1 MTRIPSR
8 AIGSF
13 AGCVIITVCATVH
26 AQRFTSQAVAVRVDV
41 LVTEGKKPVSGLAA
55 ADFELRDAGVVQD
68 VKQIDVE
75 QLPLNLV
82 LTVDTSQSVEGTR
95 MTSLLDAARGLV
107 GALREPDRVALLSFS
122 TRVRLLS
129 PLSASRPQ
137 ITAAL
142 NQLSAS
148 GATSLRDAVFSALAL
163 RQDDP
168 GRTLV
173 LVFSDGND
181 TSSWLT
187 TPKVMDAA
195 KRTDAVVYAIGIR
208 QQGTYTGY
216 TAALSPLSR
225 APTVVNRTETIEQM
239 GEFLRKVTEETGGRA
254 LFASTDKDLR
264 STFART
270 LDEFRSRYVL
280 SYTPTGVP
288 STGWHPLS
296 VKLKSKRGTV
306 TARRGYVA
314 EGVSPSSR

>member
-1 MTRIPSR
+1 MTPILSR

-13 AGCVIITVCATVH
+13 AGCVMITVCGTVH

-41 LVTEGKKPVSGLAA
+41 LVTEDKKPVSGLTA

-107 GALREPDRVALLSFS
+107 AALREPDRVALLSFS

-187 TPKVMDAA
+187 TPRVMDAA

-216 TAALSPLSR
+216 TVSPLSR

-254 LFASTDKDLR
+254 LFASTDRDLR
-264 STFART
+264 GTFART

-280 SYTPTGVP
+280 SYTPAGVP

-296 VKLKSKRGTV
+296 VKLKSKRGNV

>member
-1 MTRIPSR
+1 
-8 AIGSF
+8 
-13 AGCVIITVCATVH
+13 
-26 AQRFTSQAVAVRVDV
+26 
-41 LVTEGKKPVSGLAA
+41 
-55 ADFELRDAGVVQD
+55 
-68 VKQIDVE
+68 
-75 QLPLNLV
+75 
-82 LTVDTSQSVEGTR
+82 
-95 MTSLLDAARGLV
+95 
-107 GALREPDRVALLSFS
+107 LLSFS

-142 NQLSAS
+142 DQLSAS

-173 LVFSDGND
+173 LVFSDGDD

-187 TPKVMDAA
+187 TPRVMDAA

-208 QQGTYTGY
+208 QQGRFTGY
-216 TAALSPLSR
+216 TVSPLSR
-225 APTVVNRTETIEQM
+225 APTVVTRTETIEQM

-254 LFASTDKDLR
+254 LFASTDRDLR
-264 STFART
+264 GTFART

-288 STGWHPLS
+288 STGWHTLD
-296 VKLKSKRGTV
+296 VKTKSKKGRGT
-306 TARRGYVA
+306 
-314 EGVSPSSR
+314 